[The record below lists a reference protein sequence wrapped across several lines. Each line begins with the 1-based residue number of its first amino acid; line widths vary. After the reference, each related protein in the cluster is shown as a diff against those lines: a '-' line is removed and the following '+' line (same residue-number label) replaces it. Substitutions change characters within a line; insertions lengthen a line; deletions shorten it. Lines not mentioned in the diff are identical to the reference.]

1 MSEAG
6 QPDEAEA
13 AEAAASEV
21 KIDSAAETL
30 AAARADAGDQTD
42 ETGPANEAG
51 PANETYPLAEV
62 EVGDVI
68 DVDDDN
74 AVVQAGDRLVAERVL
89 VSESMLV
96 QIIEAALLVAPEPL
110 TIDRLQLL
118 FGDDAPSRDELQT
131 AINQVGER
139 CMDMSYELVKV
150 ASGYRFQVRQHLAP
164 WVGRLYAERPAKYS
178 RALLETLALVAYRQ
192 PVTRGDI
199 EDVRGVA
206 VSTGIMR
213 TLLERSWIH
222 VVGYREVP
230 GRPALYGTTKAF
242 LDYFS
247 LSSLE
252 DLPPLSEVRD
262 LDQVGRDLELALGL
276 DTGSADSQLID
287 GGMSALGD
295 DTALVPAVALSSAHQ
310 DADSVASS
318 SDEAPDEA
326 PDEGTDEA
334 KTADIAEFAVEQP
347 EARSATDSQV
357 DPETSADDARRPS
370 ETE

>member
-6 QPDEAEA
+6 RTDEAEA
-13 AEAAASEV
+13 GRATASDDIPRVDTAAATVAAAQADEV
-21 KIDSAAETL
+21 AHVVEVEAEQFVDVDTDSA
-30 AAARADAGDQTD
+30 GV
-42 ETGPANEAG
+42 N
-51 PANETYPLAEV
+51 
-62 EVGDVI
+62 
-68 DVDDDN
+68 
-74 AVVQAGDRLVAERVL
+74 AGDRLVAERVL

-139 CMDMSYELVKV
+139 CLDMSYELVKV

-287 GGMSALGD
+287 GGMSALSD
-295 DTALVPAVALSSAHQ
+295 ETALVPAVALSSTDAA
-310 DADSVASS
+310 ADSGPPSM
-318 SDEAPDEA
+318 DEAAA
-326 PDEGTDEA
+326 PSPKTDAE
-334 KTADIAEFAVEQP
+334 TAAE
-347 EARSATDSQV
+347 T
-357 DPETSADDARRPS
+357 DPETPADDARRS
-370 ETE
+370 SATE

>member
-13 AEAAASEV
+13 VGAVASDDNPQSETTAVPVAET
-21 KIDSAAETL
+21 SAAETHGADDADQ
-30 AAARADAGDQTD
+30 AAALDAEAVEDMAYDSVEVHAGDT
-42 ETGPANEAG
+42 
-51 PANETYPLAEV
+51 
-62 EVGDVI
+62 
-68 DVDDDN
+68 
-74 AVVQAGDRLVAERVL
+74 LVAQRVL

-139 CMDMSYELVKV
+139 CLDMSYELVKV

-287 GGMSALGD
+287 GGMSAL
-295 DTALVPAVALSSAHQ
+295 
-310 DADSVASS
+310 
-318 SDEAPDEA
+318 SDE
-326 PDEGTDEA
+326 
-334 KTADIAEFAVEQP
+334 TAMRATVAISATQSAP
-347 EARSATDSQV
+347 EASATDDPQTASEAPV
-357 DPETSADDARRPS
+357 DDDQRSSA
-370 ETE
+370 TE